1 MDAVSAGS
9 GPSAASALSLET
21 AASVDED
28 PSTSPD
34 QCSPSA
40 PFHCAAEPS
49 IQTVAAAHSID
60 AASSAVRT
68 GPAVAGPPLEAA
80 GTGPV
85 AAALSLEAAGAATAQ
100 TVRAATAV
108 DAQSSSVP
116 PIFGKS
122 LLVEDV
128 AQAFYNER
136 NSRLT
141 MTRLP

>member
-1 MDAVSAGS
+1 MGAVSAAS

-21 AASVDED
+21 AASIDGD

-34 QCSPSA
+34 QCAPSA

-49 IQTVAAAHSID
+49 IQTAAAAHSID
-60 AASSAVRT
+60 AASLAVRT
-68 GPAVAGPPLEAA
+68 VPAVAALSLEAA
-80 GTGPV
+80 GTGPAV
-85 AAALSLEAAGAATAQ
+85 AALSLEAAGAATAE
-100 TVRAATAV
+100 TVPAAKAV

-116 PIFGKS
+116 PLVGKS

-128 AQAFYNER
+128 APAFYHER

-141 MTRLP
+141 MTHLL